1 LEQLFVVM
9 TIIFSLNEMWI
20 MLHKWE
26 LFMFLLMEF
35 MFLLTI
41 VVGVEPQLLSVI
53 LYWIMLVNSYYLLCM
68 LLNISKRCLYKHID
82 NIAIFSFK

>member
-53 LYWIMLVNSYYLLCM
+53 YYTG
-68 LLNISKRCLYKHID
+68 
-82 NIAIFSFK
+82 